1 MILTQDAPPRP
12 WLEERR
18 RFIEAGGNTTHAFG
32 LGRIIGRLYA
42 LLYLTPAPIALE
54 EIAVQLAVSKA
65 SASIVVRQLA
75 ELRAVRQVW
84 VPGDRRDFY
93 EAETSFGVILRE
105 GVLPG
110 VRKKLQSAGHQIE
123 RTLAAEA
130 SSAPPRLSSAEGE
143 GEGEGQG
150 EGREDPSWTKTEQAE
165 LKRRLKT
172 AQTLHRRLDRVL
184 ASNLLAKML

>member
-1 MILTQDAPPRP
+1 MMFTETTHPRP

-18 RFIEAGGNTTHAFG
+18 RFIEAGGNTTRAFG

-42 LLYLTPAPIALE
+42 LLYLTPVPIALE
-54 EIAVQLAVSKA
+54 EIALQLAVSKA
-65 SASIVVRQLA
+65 SASVVVRQLA

-84 VPGDRRDFY
+84 VPGERRDFY

-105 GVLPG
+105 GLLPG
-110 VRKKLQSAGHQIE
+110 VRNKLQAAGVQIE

-130 SSAPPRLSSAEGE
+130 LTTPPLPSSAAAGE
-143 GEGEGQG
+143 NGGK
-150 EGREDPSWTKTEQAE
+150 DPCWTKTEQAE
-165 LKRRLKT
+165 LKRRLET

-184 ASNLLAKML
+184 ASNLVTEIL

>member
-1 MILTQDAPPRP
+1 MSNTLEAPRP

-42 LLYLTPAPIALE
+42 LLYLTPSPTALE
-54 EIAVQLAVSKA
+54 DIAAQLSVSKA

-75 ELRAVRQVW
+75 DLRAVRQVW
-84 VPGDRRDFY
+84 IPGDRRDFY

-105 GVLPG
+105 GLLPG
-110 VRKKLQSAGHQIE
+110 VRKKLQSAGVQIE
-123 RTLAAEA
+123 RTLAIEPQATNVLSREEA
-130 SSAPPRLSSAEGE
+130 TPL
-143 GEGEGQG
+143 
-150 EGREDPSWTKTEQAE
+150 TKTEQAE

-172 AQTLHRRLDRVL
+172 AQTLHRRLDRIL
-184 ASNLLAKML
+184 ASNLLSKML